1 MNNFTSGYYLVV
13 LVTTLLMLITY
24 VCAQHKQMTSFFLEL
39 DSTDSLLYIKT
50 WAVKL
55 FIPLFIFNTLFY
67 VIPAA
72 LFQFSIFAI
81 GYLIIV
87 AILWKRIKQ
96 GWTEKGNLPE
106 LFTRI
111 EGDSYVRDVLMLY
124 VGVGTFFSCLVEI
137 LSLY

>member
-1 MNNFTSGYYLVV
+1 MNEAISVYYFIILS
-13 LVTTLLMLITY
+13 TTFLMFSTY
-24 VCAQHKQMTSFFLEL
+24 ACAQHKQMTSFFLEL
-39 DSTDSLLYIKT
+39 DSTNILLNVKT
-50 WAVKL
+50 WAIKL
-55 FIPLFIFNTLFY
+55 FIPLFIFNTAFY
-67 VIPAA
+67 IIPAA

-96 GWTEKGNLPE
+96 GWAEKGNLPE

>member
-24 VCAQHKQMTSFFLEL
+24 GCAQHKQMTSSFLEL
-39 DSTDSLLYIKT
+39 DSTDSLLCIKT

-87 AILWKRIKQ
+87 TILWKRIKQ
-96 GWTEKGNLPE
+96 GWAEKGNLPE